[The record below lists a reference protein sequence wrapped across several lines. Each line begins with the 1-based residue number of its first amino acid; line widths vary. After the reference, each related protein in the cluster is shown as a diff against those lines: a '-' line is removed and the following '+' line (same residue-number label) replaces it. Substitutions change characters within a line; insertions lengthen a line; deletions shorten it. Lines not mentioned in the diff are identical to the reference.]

1 MPTLPQKAAP
11 PKGRPLNVEELGQ
24 LLKHVR
30 HQHVLDFI
38 WLMLGTAARPDAIYE
53 LTLAQCDMENRLIDL
68 NPAGRDQTKKYRPVV
83 KMPEMLVPLIER
95 RKQEGDCAHLI
106 AFEGRPIKS
115 IRKAWRQLR
124 KDADLGEQVNPYS
137 LRHSMARWLRSQ
149 SVQDWEVSAQL
160 GHKKRGMSTTEIYAP
175 FDPTYLSQ
183 SVAVIDKLLEQL
195 NSVLTNDDNH
205 SGHQADIQSQEQHIE
220 AQANIVSCQCND
232 DNSHAKAQFTCES
245 RVKNSHGT
253 KKCSGVNS
261 LIENEKLVG
270 VRRIE
275 LRTSSMSRKRSTTEL
290 YALQSFA

>member
-1 MPTLPQKAAP
+1 MM
-11 PKGRPLNVEELGQ
+11 
-24 LLKHVR
+24 
-30 HQHVLDFI
+30 D
-38 WLMLGTAARPDAIYE
+38 
-53 LTLAQCDMENRLIDL
+53 
-68 NPAGRDQTKKYRPVV
+68 TKKYRPVV

-95 RKQEGDCAHLI
+95 RKQEGDGAHLI
-106 AFEGRPIKS
+106 AFEGRPVKS

-124 KDADLGEQVNPYS
+124 KDAELGELVNPYS

-183 SVAVIDKLLEQL
+183 SVAAIDKLLEQL
-195 NSVLTNDDNH
+195 NSVLTKEDNH
-205 SGHQADIQSQEQHIE
+205 SGHQPDIQSQEQHIE
-220 AQANIVSCQCND
+220 TQTNIVPCQSGH
-232 DNSHAKAQFTCES
+232 DNSHAKGTFTCES

-253 KKCSGVNS
+253 EKRSGVNS
-261 LIENEKLVG
+261 LIEKEKLVG

-290 YALQSFA
+290 YARPG